1 MSKRFWIILIAI
13 IVSLGV
19 VYKLSSK
26 PGNGAA
32 NSSLAGSNHVEG
44 KGSTGITLLEYGDY
58 ECPYCAQYYP
68 IVNQVQQKF
77 NDQVFFQF
85 KNLPLTQIH
94 QNAFAA
100 ARAAEAAGQM
110 GKFWEMHGILYE
122 TNISYLNNKKQASWV
137 TAQNPVPYF
146 DAFAKQLGLD
156 QSKFDNYY
164 TSSAVNDLIN
174 GDINN
179 FAKTGAEEA
188 TPAFFLNGKQIK
200 PQATV
205 DSFSSIIQAAI
216 DKQAKK

>member
-13 IVSLGV
+13 MVGLGV
-19 VYKLSSK
+19 TYKLSSGSN
-26 PGNGAA
+26 GNKS
-32 NSSLAGSNHVEG
+32 NSSLSGSNHIEG
-44 KGSTGITLLEYGDY
+44 KGSAGITLIEYGDY

-68 IVNQVQQKF
+68 IVGQVQQKF

-110 GKFWEMHGILYE
+110 GKFKEMHGILYE

-156 QSKFDNYY
+156 QAKFDNYY
-164 TSSAVNDLIN
+164 TSSTVNDLIN
-174 GDINN
+174 GDRND